1 MISTLDFVYIVLGV
15 GLIPFFT
22 LLCMVLWR
30 VYKMMDH
37 IDNIITFTERTTEFV
52 SNLDRVPGM
61 LASKVMAKVNK
72 FFG

>member
-30 VYKMMDH
+30 VYKMMDNVH
-37 IDNIITFTERTTEFV
+37 NIIRFTEKTTHFV
-52 SNLDRVPGM
+52 SNLDKVPNM
-61 LASKVMAKVNK
+61 LFNSIVSK
-72 FFG
+72 FGK